1 MRRLAEQEHRDMIRS
16 LASSVHNQSS
26 IMKNICLCL
35 LALLL
40 PLTSVAQNDY
50 SFIRDVEPYS
60 VKMIMSELARNPD
73 GTHLDGRKGERKWNY
88 TTGLELK
95 SFMDALKRYDLPW
108 VVDYVR
114 AWADTMATEEGKVY
128 KYKKSNYNVDH
139 ICPAR
144 IYFDLHDLYGDV
156 DKRYRRVTRMIR
168 EQIDDQPRTKSGE
181 FWHKQI
187 YPHQVWL
194 DGFYMALPFYAEY
207 TRRYAPKAQKD
218 SLFADIVHQFTAG
231 AENTFDPATGLF
243 RHAWDESKSMFW
255 CDPATGLSAH
265 AWGRACGW
273 YAVALVEVL
282 DYLPAKH
289 PGRKELVRQL
299 NYFLEVLPKWA
310 DKESGMWY
318 QVLDCPD
325 RKGNYQEATCSIMF
339 TYAFLKGLRMGYI
352 DDSHRDYILG
362 LYPKFLKKFVKDNPD
377 GTISITDCC
386 SVGGLGGKQMRRG
399 DFDYYLS
406 EPIIDNDCKGV
417 GPFIWAS
424 LEWEA
429 LHNIDYQ
436 DNGWMI
442 KDSQPLKLMKKRVV
456 AFDGAEGCGMFS
468 AGGLGG
474 KEYVVTSLADDGS
487 EGTLRHAVEAS
498 GPRIVT
504 FAVSGDIHLAGPLNI
519 ENPYISILGQTAPGS
534 GITVRDHN
542 VFITADH
549 TIIRYM
555 RFRLGSAAKVEA
567 DALGAKRCSNVI
579 IDHCSI
585 SWATD
590 ENASFYNWKDATVQ
604 WCIISEAL
612 NSSVHHK
619 GKHGY
624 GGIWGGRNI
633 SFHHNLFAH
642 NSSRNPRFDH
652 PSIYWG
658 DDMLLRRGTVDFVNN
673 VVYNWGMKAIYGGE
687 EGWFNVTDNWFRP
700 GPATSKLDGCWLE
713 PYVSKTTS
721 MRPGSFYLNDNE
733 YDVSAVKRSRTP
745 DYEKIRQWEDKY
757 EKMSVDKPFAIK
769 VKHYAQDAE
778 DAYEAVLKHA
788 GASKKRDDVDR
799 RIVKEVKKGRACF
812 KGSVTGIPG
821 IIDSEEDI
829 L

>member
-1 MRRLAEQEHRDMIRS
+1 MINKK
-16 LASSVHNQSS
+16 LT
-26 IMKNICLCL
+26 LLL
-35 LALLL
+35 LAV
-40 PLTSVAQNDY
+40 TSVLSLMAQT
-50 SFIRDVEPYS
+50 PYS
-60 VKMIMSELARNPD
+60 IRMIESEMKRNPD
-73 GTHLDGRKGERKWNY
+73 GTYLDGRNGERKWNY

-95 SFMDALKRYDLPW
+95 SFLDAAKRYDLPE

-114 AWADTMATEEGKVY
+114 DWADTMATEKGVVY

-144 IYFDLHDLYGDV
+144 IYFDLHDMYGDE

-168 EQIDDQPRTKSGE
+168 EQIDDQPRTQSGE

-207 TRRYAPKAQKD
+207 TKRYAPKEEKD

-231 AENTFDPATGLF
+231 AKNTLDPATGLF

-255 CDPATGLSAH
+255 CDPQTGLSAH
-265 AWGRACGW
+265 AWGRANGW

-289 PGRKELVRQL
+289 PGRQELIDQL
-299 NYFLEVLPKWA
+299 NYFLEALPKWA
-310 DKESGMWY
+310 DKETGMWY

-325 RKGNYQEATCSIMF
+325 REGNYQEATCSIMF

-352 DDSHRDYILG
+352 DQSHKEYILG
-362 LYPKFLKKFVKDNPD
+362 LYPKFIDRFIRENED
-377 GTISITDCC
+377 GTISMTDCC
-386 SVGGLGGKQMRRG
+386 AVGGLGGKQMRRG
-399 DFDYYLS
+399 DFEYYLS
-406 EPIIDNDCKGV
+406 EPVIENDCKGV

-429 LHNIDYQ
+429 LHNIDYSPER
-436 DNGWMI
+436 DL
-442 KDSQPLKLMKKRVV
+442 PL
-456 AFDGAEGCGMFS
+456 AFEGAEGCGKYT
-468 AGGLGG
+468 AGGRGG

-487 EGTLRHAVEAS
+487 EGTLRHAVEAE

-504 FAVSGDIHLAGPLNI
+504 FAVSGDIHLTAPLNI
-519 ENPYISILGQTAPGS
+519 RNPYLSILGETAPGE
-534 GITVRDHN
+534 GVTLRDHN
-542 VFITADH
+542 VFITADQV
-549 TIIRYM
+549 IIRYL
-555 RFRLGSAAKVEA
+555 RVRLGTKYGVEA
-567 DALGAKRCSNVI
+567 DAMGARHCSNII

-590 ENASFYNWKDATVQ
+590 ENASFYNFRDATVQ

-624 GGIWGGRNI
+624 GGIWGGRNV

-652 PSIYWG
+652 PRIYWH
-658 DDMLLRRGTVDFVNN
+658 DDKMYYRGTVDFKNN

-687 EGWFNVTDNWFRP
+687 EGWFNVEDNYFRP
-700 GPATSKLDGCWLE
+700 GPATRHLDGEWLDI
-713 PYVSKTTS
+713 STSSTTS
-721 MRPGSFYLNDNE
+721 MIPGEFYIDDNV
-733 YDVSAVKRSRTP
+733 YDVSAVKKGGFEGRKPEYGKIAER
-745 DYEKIRQWEDKY
+745 EKRYGEVSA
-757 EKMSVDKPFAIK
+757 EVPFAIS
-769 VKHYAQDAE
+769 VELASQDA
-778 DAYEAVLKHA
+778 DKAYKAVLKHA
-788 GASKKRDDVDR
+788 GSSMKRDAVDR
-799 RIVKEVKKGRACF
+799 RIIKEVKKGKATYS
-812 KGSVTGIPG
+812 GSVTGLPG
-821 IIDSEEDI
+821 IIDSENDVK
-829 L
+829 

>member
-1 MRRLAEQEHRDMIRS
+1 MI
-16 LASSVHNQSS
+16 N
-26 IMKNICLCL
+26 KK
-35 LALLL
+35 LALLFL
-40 PLTSVAQNDY
+40 AVTSALSLMAQT
-50 SFIRDVEPYS
+50 PYS
-60 VKMIMSELARNPD
+60 VRMIESEMKRNPD
-73 GTHLDGRKGERKWNY
+73 GTYLDGRNGERKWNY

-95 SFMDALKRYDLPW
+95 SFLDAAKRYDLPE

-114 AWADTMATEEGKVY
+114 DWADTMATEKGEVY

-144 IYFDLHDLYGDV
+144 IYFDLHDMYGDE

-168 EQIDDQPRTKSGE
+168 EQIDDQPRTESGE

-207 TRRYAPKAQKD
+207 TKRYAPKEQKD

-231 AENTFDPATGLF
+231 AKNTLDPATGLF

-255 CDPATGLSAH
+255 CDPQTGLSAH
-265 AWGRACGW
+265 AWGRANGW

-289 PGRKELVRQL
+289 PGRQELIDQL

-310 DKESGMWY
+310 DKETGMWY

-325 RKGNYQEATCSIMF
+325 REGNYQEATCSIMF

-352 DDSHRDYILG
+352 DQSHKEYILG
-362 LYPKFLKKFVKDNPD
+362 LYPKFIDRFIRENED
-377 GTISITDCC
+377 GTISMTDCC
-386 SVGGLGGKQMRRG
+386 AVGGLGGKQMRKG
-399 DFDYYLS
+399 DFEYYLS
-406 EPIIDNDCKGV
+406 EPIIENDCKGV

-429 LHNIDYQ
+429 WHNIDYFPER
-436 DNGWMI
+436 DL
-442 KDSQPLKLMKKRVV
+442 PV
-456 AFDGAEGCGMFS
+456 AFEGAEGCGKYTV
-468 AGGLGG
+468 GGRGG

-487 EGTLRHAVEAS
+487 EGTLRHAVEAE
-498 GPRIVT
+498 GPRTVT
-504 FAVSGDIHLAGPLNI
+504 FAVSGDIHLTAPLNI
-519 ENPYISILGQTAPGS
+519 RNPYLSILGETAPGE
-534 GITVRDHN
+534 GITLRDHN
-542 VFITADH
+542 VFITADQV
-549 TIIRYM
+549 IIRYL
-555 RFRLGSAAKVEA
+555 RVRLGTKYGVEA
-567 DALGAKRCSNVI
+567 DAMGARHCSNVI

-590 ENASFYNWKDATVQ
+590 ENASFYNFRDATVQ

-619 GKHGY
+619 GQHGY
-624 GGIWGGRNI
+624 GGIWGGRNV

-652 PSIYWG
+652 PRIYWH
-658 DDMLLRRGTVDFVNN
+658 DDRMYYRGTVDFKNN

-687 EGWFNVTDNWFRP
+687 EGWFNVEDNYFRP
-700 GPATSKLDGCWLE
+700 GPATRHLDGEWLDI
-713 PYVSKTTS
+713 STSSTTS
-721 MRPGSFYLNDNE
+721 MIPGEFYIDDNV
-733 YDVSAVKRSRTP
+733 YDVSAVKKGGFEGRKP
-745 DYEKIRQWEDKY
+745 EYEKIAGRESYYD
-757 EKMSVDKPFAIK
+757 EVSAEEPFAIS
-769 VKHYAQDAE
+769 VELESQDAGQ
-778 DAYEAVLKHA
+778 AYKAVLKHA
-788 GASKKRDDVDR
+788 GASKKRDAIDK
-799 RIVKEVKKGRACF
+799 RIIKEVKKGKATYR
-812 KGSVTGIPG
+812 GSVTGFPG
-821 IIDSEEDI
+821 IIDSENDVK
-829 L
+829 